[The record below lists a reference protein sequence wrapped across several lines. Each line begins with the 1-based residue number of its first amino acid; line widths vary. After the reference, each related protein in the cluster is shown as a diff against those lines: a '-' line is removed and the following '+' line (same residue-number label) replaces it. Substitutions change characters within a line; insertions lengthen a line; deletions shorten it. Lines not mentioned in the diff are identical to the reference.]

1 MRLRVLKNLVSILL
15 LIANIQNIS
24 HSNTISV
31 LPTILQLSQ
40 KYQIFWENLAAPNTR

>member
-31 LPTILQLSQ
+31 LSTILQLSQ
-40 KYQIFWENLAAPNTR
+40 KYQIFRENLAAPNTR